1 MPQKNKIYFINY
13 ESVKLSGGDGRYAAS
28 SKARDD
34 IKSIL
39 LQRQDIIYRPVVR
52 KSTST
57 IKGGLE
63 LFIKLLFSLLTIPR
77 GSKVFIQYPMID
89 ISIFKIISFFF
100 SRYQVTALIHDLPS
114 YRYDDIKKLRYSEI
128 SILNKLYAIIVH
140 SESMKEVLKSD
151 GVKTK
156 MVVLG
161 MFDYLLNDNQK
172 CKFESNSIVFAGAL
186 EKSLFLK
193 QLHSIN
199 LTGISFN
206 LYGRNLP
213 NIPPNDNIRYKGSFL
228 PDEIST
234 IKGEWG
240 LLWDGIS
247 TDNCEGNFGNYLTLI
262 APHKFSLYVACE
274 LKIIVWEKSAM
285 AEFVQEKKL
294 GIVVSSLNQISEK
307 ISSLSE
313 IETKTM
319 SDNIHAL
326 SKKIRE
332 GDMFINAFNRIVS

>member
-1 MPQKNKIYFINY
+1 MAKQSNIYFINY
-13 ESVKLSGGDGRYAAS
+13 ESVKLSGGDSRYAAS

-39 LQRQDIIYRPVVR
+39 LQREDIIYRPVIR
-52 KSTST
+52 KSVST
-57 IKGGLE
+57 IQGGLE
-63 LFIKLLFSLLTIPR
+63 LFIKLLFSLITIPK
-77 GSKVFIQYPMID
+77 GSKIFIQYPMID
-89 ISIFKIISFFF
+89 IRFFKLISYFF
-100 SRYQVTALIHDLPS
+100 SRYQVIALIHDLPS
-114 YRYDDIKKLRYSEI
+114 YRYDDVQKYSNTEI
-128 SILNKLYAIIVH
+128 SILNRLSAIIVH

-161 MFDYLLNDNQK
+161 MFDYLLKDNQK
-172 CKFESNSIVFAGAL
+172 CCFEPNSIVFAGAL

-193 QLHSIN
+193 QLHTIN

-213 NIPPNDNIRYKGSFL
+213 NISPDDNIRYNGSFL

-247 TDNCEGNFGNYLTLI
+247 IDNCEGNFGNYLTLI
-262 APHKFSLYVACE
+262 APHKFSLYVACG
-274 LKIIVWEKSAM
+274 LKVIVWEKSAM
-285 AEFVQEKKL
+285 AKFVKEKKL

-319 SDNIHAL
+319 SDNIRAL

-332 GDMFINAFNRIVS
+332 GYMFSNAFDRIVS